1 MNYQRQKTIYSKN
14 YFIELKEHWL
24 SPEQT
29 LWNIMN
35 RIDEFYNVIDNYLHR
50 LEDRYIISK
59 KSRKEFLNKSFKML
73 YDEIYL
79 NAIIA
84 IEWLDMWKD
93 YIDDETNIL
102 KETKYK
108 LTEIKKQIWKD
119 LQHTFTPLI
128 IQNVW
133 FSSSWKNKKAKRLQ
147 HKKKS
152 GRPKLIA

>member
-152 GRPKLIA
+152 GRPKLVA